1 MASCLLRFFSLQ
13 IYMPLILK
21 WKQNL
26 NNQLTNQETLNTNL
40 DSLKSFWVGED
51 QGQMQVTWILEAGT
65 EVTDL
70 HVLDKNSVWW
80 VVNSCLVYIDAIKV
94 VLVFLFLW

>member
-1 MASCLLRFFSLQ
+1 MS
-13 IYMPLILK
+13 
-21 WKQNL
+21 
-26 NNQLTNQETLNTNL
+26 TNL
-40 DSLKSFWVGED
+40 DSLKSFWVGGD
-51 QGQMQVTWILEAGT
+51 QGQMQVIWILEAGT

-94 VLVFLFLW
+94 VLVFLFL